1 MSDSSGFLPPRECD
15 RPYTVSEINSGIAQ
29 QLESGN
35 TLVWVEGE
43 ISTWRPSSSGHCYFR
58 LKDAGSQIPAVM
70 WRSTLH
76 ELTFKPTDGTAVMA
90 IASIRVYQRGGYY
103 QLDVHRMQPL
113 GLGALHV
120 AFQKLK
126 TKLEREGL
134 FDSSFKKPLPDSV
147 QRIALITSKTG
158 AALRDIIRV
167 VNSRSPQT
175 GIILCDVL
183 VQGDTA
189 PRQIVKAIE
198 RCNSWKGDAID
209 CIIVGRGG
217 GSLEDLWAF
226 NDEAVAR
233 AIFASKIP
241 VISAVG
247 HEIDFTIADYVS
259 DIRAATPS
267 AAAEIAVRDTED
279 EQRRFS
285 VTTNRFKNAIARRL
299 SDKTDRFHKLRHHYG
314 FKQLSRYFGEQEQ
327 YLDEIRFQMKQSLF
341 HCLERC
347 YRNASASGRHLAALN
362 PLSVL
367 SRGYSV
373 TTAPSGTVVRSF
385 RDIHKGDV
393 VTLRFHEGGAH
404 ALIDKVFS
412 SDDDNKTVTRQ

>member
-1 MSDSSGFLPPRECD
+1 MSESSFFLPPRECD

-58 LKDAGSQIPAVM
+58 LKDGGSQIPAVM
-70 WRSTLH
+70 WRSTIRD
-76 ELTFKPTDGTAVMA
+76 LTFKPVDGTAVMA
-90 IASIRVYQRGGYY
+90 IATIRVYQRGGYY

-126 TKLEREGL
+126 NKLEHEGL
-134 FDSSFKKPLPDSV
+134 FDPSFKQPLPESM
-147 QRIALITSKTG
+147 QRIAVITSKTG
-158 AALRDIIRV
+158 AALRDIVRV

-175 GIILCDVL
+175 GIVLCDVL

-198 RCNSWKGDAID
+198 RCNSWEGDPID

-226 NDEAVAR
+226 NDETVAR

-241 VISAVG
+241 VISAIG
-247 HEIDFTIADYVS
+247 HEIDFTIADYVA
-259 DIRAATPS
+259 DMRAATPS

-279 EQRRFS
+279 EKRRFS
-285 VTTNRFKNAIARRL
+285 VTLNRFRNGISRSL
-299 SDKTDRFHKLRHHYG
+299 TDKTIHFNQLLHHHR
-314 FKQLSRYFGEQEQ
+314 FKQLLQYFGEQEQ
-327 YLDEIRFQMKQSLF
+327 YLDEIRFQIKRSL
-341 HCLERC
+341 LYRIERS
-347 YRNASASGRHLAALN
+347 YTRASGTARQLAALN

-373 TTAPSGTVVRSF
+373 TTDKAGAVIRSF
-385 RDIHKGDV
+385 RDVRKGDAI
-393 VTLRFHEGGAH
+393 TLRFHEGGAY

-412 SDDDNKTVTRQ
+412 SDDKDKNVTRE